1 MPRMANNGGTGG
13 QPEDEITRTAT
24 SYVLKPPAAG
34 DGEAGPVPPAA
45 EAEGAA
51 EAAPPVIPA
60 QPNSAT
66 SEDGSSAQPNSATPQ
81 PGSSAQPNPATPHPG
96 LPAQPNPAP
105 AQPGSS
111 ARPGSAAPSATAAV
125 PAQTGDPEA
134 DDRPAAPA
142 SAAGTAAATAGG
154 GRLVGGR
161 YRLLER
167 LGFGGMGTVW
177 RAHDETVDRDVA
189 VKEPRV
195 PEHMTGAQRQTAYLR
210 MQREARAAARI
221 DHPSV
226 VTVHDVVIEDERP
239 WIVMELVRGRSL
251 AEMLAEGTVPPR
263 EAARIGLAVLGALVA
278 AHEAGVLH
286 RDVKPANILLGRH
299 DRVVLTDFGIA
310 QVEGEEPL
318 TETGAFIG
326 SPEYI
331 APERVLGHRPG
342 PESDL
347 WSLGVVLYQ
356 AVEGV
361 SPFRRQATPSTFQAV
376 LLADLPA
383 PRQAGPLAGPI
394 LGVLRKEPAARTTA
408 ARLGDEL
415 RAVLDPPR
423 AAPKDDAAAA
433 TMLAGA
439 GMQGAAGADSA
450 AGRAVRALR
459 GSRRAKVVTGVVA
472 VAAVAAVV
480 LAIVNPFAGDGLP
493 KGWKTYQERGVDATV
508 SVPGDYVRSIADK
521 KVTYTSPHEVFTV
534 TLHKTQGEKQS
545 AAGVAN
551 DDLQWYKD
559 GGTVNYSDTVE
570 DADGRVAEAQQQS
583 QTGAQLDVHYTD
595 LEDDAHPAM
604 RELEL
609 CVVSGGG
616 DLYTL
621 DVVMPAAA
629 AQSAEGQRIF
639 DQIRRHMTIHTL

>member
-1 MPRMANNGGTGG
+1 
-13 QPEDEITRTAT
+13 
-24 SYVLKPPAAG
+24 V
-34 DGEAGPVPPAA
+34 
-45 EAEGAA
+45 
-51 EAAPPVIPA
+51 
-60 QPNSAT
+60 
-66 SEDGSSAQPNSATPQ
+66 
-81 PGSSAQPNPATPHPG
+81 
-96 LPAQPNPAP
+96 AP
-105 AQPGSS
+105 AQP
-111 ARPGSAAPSATAAV
+111 
-125 PAQTGDPEA
+125 
-134 DDRPAAPA
+134 
-142 SAAGTAAATAGG
+142 AAAEGQGPSGGG

-177 RAHDETVDRDVA
+177 RAHDEVVDRDVA

-195 PEHMTGAQRQTAYLR
+195 PEHVSGGQRQTAYLR

-251 AEMLAEGTVPPR
+251 AEILAEGTVPPR
-263 EAARIGLAVLGALVA
+263 EAARIGLAVLGALSA

-286 RDVKPANILLGRH
+286 RDVKPANILLGRN

-310 QVEGEEPL
+310 HVEGEEPL

-342 PESDL
+342 AESDL

-394 LGVLRKEPAARTTA
+394 LGVLRKEPGARTTA
-408 ARLGDEL
+408 ARFADEL
-415 RAVLDPPR
+415 RAVLEPPR
-423 AAPKDDAAAA
+423 AAQKSDAAAQA
-433 TMLAGA
+433 TMLDLG
-439 GMQGAAGADSA
+439 GPRDAAVARSA
-450 AGRAVRALR
+450 AGRAVGVLR
-459 GSRRAKVVTGVVA
+459 RSRRAKVLTGVVA
-472 VAAVAAVV
+472 AAAVAAVV
-480 LAIVNPFAGDGLP
+480 LAVVNPFAGDGVP
-493 KGWKTYQERGVDATV
+493 KGWKTYQEKGVDATV
-508 SVPGDYVRSIADK
+508 SVPGSYERSIADK
-521 KVTYTSPHEVFTV
+521 KVTYTAPHEVFTV
-534 TLHKTQGEKQS
+534 TLSKTQGEKQS

-551 DDLQWYKD
+551 DNLQWYKD
-559 GGTVNYSDTVE
+559 GGTVDYEDTV
-570 DADGRVAEAQQQS
+570 DKADGQVTEAQQQG
-583 QTGAQLDVHYTD
+583 QAGAQLDVRYTD
-595 LEDDAHPAM
+595 LDDDAHPAM

-609 CVVSGGG
+609 CVISGGG

-621 DVVMPAAA
+621 DVVMPAAS
-629 AQSAEGQRIF
+629 AQSAEGERLF

>member
-1 MPRMANNGGTGG
+1 MANNGGTGG
-13 QPEDEITRTAT
+13 QPEDEVTRTAT

-34 DGEAGPVPPAA
+34 DGEAAAVPPAA
-45 EAEGAA
+45 RAEADV
-51 EAAPPVIPA
+51 EAAPAVVPA
-60 QPNSAT
+60 QSNS
-66 SEDGSSAQPNSATPQ
+66 TPEQ
-81 PGSSAQPNPATPHPG
+81 PGSP
-96 LPAQPNPAP
+96 
-105 AQPGSS
+105 
-111 ARPGSAAPSATAAV
+111 APSATAAV
-125 PAQTGDPEA
+125 PAQHGDPEA
-134 DDRPAAPA
+134 ADRPAAPA
-142 SAAGTAAATAGG
+142 SAPASASASASVTPGATGGG

-251 AEMLAEGTVPPR
+251 AEMLAEGTLPPR
-263 EAARIGLAVLGALVA
+263 EAARIGLAVLGALSA

-408 ARLGDEL
+408 ARLADEL

-423 AAPKDDAAAA
+423 AAPKVDAAAA
-433 TMLAGA
+433 TLLAGA
-439 GMQGAAGADSA
+439 GAGPHDAPGADSA

-459 GSRRAKVVTGVVA
+459 GSRRAKVLTGVVA

-559 GGTVNYSDTVE
+559 GGTINYSHTVE
-570 DADGRVAEAQQQS
+570 DANGRVTEAQQQS
-583 QTGAQLDVHYTD
+583 QAGAQLDVHYTD
-595 LEDDAHPAM
+595 VEDDAHPAM

-639 DQIRRHMTIHTL
+639 DQIRQHMTIHTL

>member
-1 MPRMANNGGTGG
+1 MMPRMVSNGGTGG
-13 QPEDEITRTAT
+13 KPEDEGTRTAT
-24 SYVLKPPAAG
+24 SYVLKPPAAR
-34 DGEAGPVPPAA
+34 DGEGPGQGPAPVADEVPAA
-45 EAEGAA
+45 APAGEAPDSVPAA
-51 EAAPPVIPA
+51 AAGEAPASVPAAAPGEA
-60 QPNSAT
+60 SA
-66 SEDGSSAQPNSATPQ
+66 
-81 PGSSAQPNPATPHPG
+81 
-96 LPAQPNPAP
+96 
-105 AQPGSS
+105 
-111 ARPGSAAPSATAAV
+111 SAAP
-125 PAQTGDPEA
+125 
-134 DDRPAAPA
+134 
-142 SAAGTAAATAGG
+142 GG

-161 YRLLER
+161 YRLVER

-177 RAHDETVDRDVA
+177 RAHDEVVDRDVA
-189 VKEPRV
+189 VKEPRL
-195 PEHMTGAQRQTAYLR
+195 PEHLSGSQRQTAYLR
-210 MQREARAAARI
+210 MQREARAAAKI
-221 DHPSV
+221 GHPSV
-226 VTVHDVVIEDERP
+226 VTVHDVVIEDEQP

-251 AEMLAEGTVPPR
+251 AEVLSEGTVPPR
-263 EAARIGLAVLGALVA
+263 EAARIGLAVLGALSA

-394 LGVLRKEPAARTTA
+394 LGLLRKEPAVRTPA
-408 ARLGDEL
+408 ARLVDEL

-423 AAPKDDAAAA
+423 AQDGGRSAGPAASP
-433 TMLAGA
+433 TVVYDAGA
-439 GMQGAAGADSA
+439 PSGPG
-450 AGRAVRALR
+450 RALR
-459 GSRRAKVVTGVVA
+459 ALRRSRRAQVVTGVVA
-472 VAAVAAVV
+472 VATAAAVV
-480 LAIVNPFAGDGLP
+480 LAIVSPFGGGLP
-493 KGWKTYQERGVDATV
+493 KGWKSYDEKGVDATV
-508 SVPGDYVRSIADK
+508 AVPGDYVRSIADK
-521 KVTYTSPHEVFTV
+521 KVTYTAPHKVFIV
-534 TLHKTQGEKQS
+534 TLYKSQGEKSS
-545 AAGVAN
+545 AAGIAN
-551 DDLQWYKD
+551 ANLDWYKD
-559 GGTVNYSDTVE
+559 GGEINYSDTVD
-570 DADGRVAEAQQQS
+570 DADGRVTEAEQQGE
-583 QTGAQLDVHYTD
+583 TAARLDVHYTD
-595 LEDDAHPAM
+595 VKDDAHPAM

-609 CVVSGGG
+609 DVVSGTG

-629 AQSAEGQRIF
+629 AQSAQGERIF
-639 DQIRRHMTIHTL
+639 DQIKEHLTIHTL